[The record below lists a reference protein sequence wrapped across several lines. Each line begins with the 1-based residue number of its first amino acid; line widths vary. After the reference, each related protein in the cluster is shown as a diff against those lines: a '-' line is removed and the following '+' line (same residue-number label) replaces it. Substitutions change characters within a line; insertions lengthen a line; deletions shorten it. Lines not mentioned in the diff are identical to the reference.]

1 MFSSRDSIVTAIEFG
16 TSKIG
21 VLVGAVNENGDVEVI
36 GRGEAPALSSVVKG
50 EIVDMEKAF
59 EQFGKALEEADRSSG
74 RVLGSSLLVAVA
86 VTGCGID
93 SQPGIGTVFIK
104 NDERIVTEAEQNE
117 AHENARVLNLAA
129 DREIISS
136 SASYFLIDGRRVSNP
151 LRHKGSRLEAHM
163 HIIHGI
169 SSRIDNFRTMGRDAG
184 FDDSA
189 VEVVFSPVADDIGVL
204 NDLDRSDG
212 VLLID
217 LGAGCTEYIVEYDR
231 GIITSGVLQI
241 GMEHIANDLSV
252 GLKLSMATCRKLLRS
267 GDLARAIAERR
278 ETLEF
283 HTGSGTGAARSIP
296 LASFETVVDLRLREL
311 FGIIRS
317 RLEKAGVPHSLA
329 AGGVL
334 TGGGSLFPRAQELF
348 KETFDLSCRVA
359 QPSDAG
365 GAVTDLESPCCST
378 LWGTLKIAAYYA
390 GQGLGRKGG
399 SLGRGRNLADNM
411 ADLVKKLSRALKF

>member
-1 MFSSRDSIVTAIEFG
+1 MFSSRDTIVTAIEFG

-21 VLVGAVNENGDVEVI
+21 VLIGAVSENGIIEVI
-36 GRGEAPALSSVVKG
+36 GRGEAPSLSSIVKG

-59 EQFGKALEEADRSSG
+59 EQFNKALEEADRSSG
-74 RVLGSSLLVAVA
+74 HAVSSSVLTAVA

-104 NDERIVTEAEQNE
+104 NDEHIVTEAEQNE

-136 SASYFLIDGRRVSNP
+136 SASYFMIDGRRVGNP
-151 LRHKGSRLEAHM
+151 LRHKGSRLEAHI
-163 HIIHGI
+163 HIVHGI
-169 SSRIDNFRTMGRDAG
+169 SSRIDNFRSIVRDAG
-184 FDDSA
+184 FEDSSIA
-189 VEVVFSPVADDIGVL
+189 VVFSPVADDFGVL

-231 GIITSGVLQI
+231 GICCSGVLQI

-252 GLKLSMATCRKLLRS
+252 GLKLTMSTCRKLLRS
-267 GDLARAIAERR
+267 GDLARAIAEHR
-278 ETLEF
+278 EALEF
-283 HTGSGTGAARSIP
+283 HSGSGTGAARSIP
-296 LASFETVVDLRLREL
+296 LASFETVVDLRLRET

-317 RLEKAGVPHSLA
+317 RLEKAGVSRGLA

-334 TGGGSLFPRAQELF
+334 TGGGALFPRAQELF
-348 KETFDLSCRVA
+348 KETFDLACRVA
-359 QPSDAG
+359 LPSDTG
-365 GAVTDLESPCCST
+365 GAVTGLESPCCST
-378 LWGTLKIAAYYA
+378 LWGTLKIAAHYA
-390 GQGLGRKGG
+390 QQGLGRRV
-399 SLGRGRNLADNM
+399 SHNRGDLSDNVFTLM
-411 ADLVKKLSRALKF
+411 KKIGRALKF